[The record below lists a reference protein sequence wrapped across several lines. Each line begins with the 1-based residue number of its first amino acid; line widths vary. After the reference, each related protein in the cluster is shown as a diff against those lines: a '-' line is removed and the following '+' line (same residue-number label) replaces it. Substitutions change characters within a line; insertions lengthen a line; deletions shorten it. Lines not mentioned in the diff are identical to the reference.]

1 MSSVPHYSKD
11 NLLIVPNLYPICS
24 YLGIKLVL
32 TVYGADTSGLV
43 VEGDVVVI
51 GILPEAQIL
60 LKIIFPLLVT

>member
-1 MSSVPHYSKD
+1 MPSFYKSFNYESFIISFFDSIQSHT
-11 NLLIVPNLYPICS
+11 
-24 YLGIKLVL
+24 GIESMLPM
-32 TVYGADTSGLV
+32 YGADTSGLV